1 MADWRKDVEESLYVQ
16 RLLPLHQEDS
26 LEAAFSQKQV
36 LRAMA
41 LTAAPVAGPL
51 SPGSIVPTAYG
62 FDLLSPA
69 RVPCWP
75 QGVAQDGDY
84 ANWGQADACIMRGD
98 ADWSGMN
105 RLRFEV
111 CPSQAGAGHIV
122 LNAAVVAASGDAY
135 AREGETIFNLTPG
148 VWQTCCYEFP
158 ELDLSNARM
167 IRIYALL
174 NGCDTVMGKELRF
187 RFRQVVLE
195 QVSQP
200 EPCHGWA
207 CDRLIVPL
215 AGYMLHGAKTA
226 LAPWVE
232 PCEFTVTAIDG
243 TIRHAGKAQKIVNEK
258 GCFALLDFSALTARG
273 DYRLHYGPWEESVSL
288 RDDLPRESLWRSVN
302 FLFGQRCGFP
312 VPGRHSACH
321 LDMMAHHDGMS
332 VSYAGGWHDAGDV
345 SQQTLQTGEV
355 VQVLLEAADSLP
367 TEDPLAQ
374 RLVLEAEW
382 GLDFLLRTR
391 FGDGFRATSA
401 GATRWTDNR
410 LGNED
415 DVAVRVHDHPFE
427 NVMLAAIEALAARV
441 LRRFRPALAEGVLP
455 IAEADFRFGIAAFE
469 SRGMEL
475 PSFFEHSYGSGMSLY
490 HAAIAFAAGQL
501 YLANDDPSLLP
512 LMEEHVGKMVDCQET
527 EGPLPGAFYR
537 DASKTMLMHFNHQ
550 SREHLYMDALTLALS
565 IRPEGHAAWEAAA
578 RRYADYL
585 KELARY
591 GMPYGMLPAGLHR
604 LDEVEQEDAF
614 CLTHLL
620 VDYQQEKE
628 HYAAQLGAG
637 ISLGEG
643 RVVRMFPVWFSFRG
657 NSAVHLSMGRAAA
670 RLGTYYHDEA
680 LLDIAREQVYW
691 LLGKNPFAQSLQYG
705 MGRRYA
711 SQYAVFPGE
720 LSGEIPVGIQTR
732 DDEDVPF
739 WPQGCNATYKEVWTS
754 SVSRWVGLLAL
765 LMEEKSC

>member
-1 MADWRKDVEESLYVQ
+1 MTDWRKDVAESLYGQ
-16 RLLPLHQEDS
+16 RLLPLHREDS
-26 LEAAFSQKQV
+26 LEAAFPQKRVQ
-36 LRAMA
+36 RALA
-41 LTAAPVAGPL
+41 LTGAPAAGPL
-51 SPGSIVPTAYG
+51 SPGSIVPTADG
-62 FDLLSPA
+62 FELLAPA
-69 RVPCWP
+69 RVACWP

-111 CPSQAGAGHIV
+111 CATQSGAGHMV
-122 LNAAVVAASGDAY
+122 LNAAVVTASGDAY
-135 AREGETIFNLTPG
+135 AREGETTWNLTPG
-148 VWQTCCYEFP
+148 LWQTCCWEFP
-158 ELDLSNARM
+158 ELDVSNARM

-174 NGCDTVMGKELRF
+174 NGCDAVMGKELRF
-187 RFRQVVLE
+187 RFRHVLLE

-200 EPCHGWA
+200 EPYHGWA

-215 AGYMLHGAKTA
+215 AGYMRHGVKTA
-226 LAPWVE
+226 LAPWDDA
-232 PCEFTVTAIDG
+232 CEFSVTAMDG
-243 TIRHAGKAQKIVNEK
+243 AVCHTGKARKVVNEK
-258 GCFALLDFSALTARG
+258 GCFALLDFSALTACG
-273 DYRLHYGPWEESVSL
+273 DYRLHYGPWRESISL

-302 FLFGQRCGFP
+302 FLYGQRCGFP

-321 LDMMAHHDGMS
+321 LDMMARHGNTS

-345 SQQTLQTGEV
+345 SQQTLQTGEA
-355 VQVLLEAADSLP
+355 VQVLLEAADRLP

-401 GATRWTDNR
+401 GATRWTDNQH
-410 LGNED
+410 GSED
-415 DVAVRVHDHPFE
+415 DITVRVHDHPFE
-427 NVMLAAIEALAARV
+427 NVMLSAIEALAARV

-455 IAEADFRFGIAAFE
+455 IAEADFRFGVAAFRA
-469 SRGMEL
+469 RGMAL
-475 PSFFEHSYGSGMSLY
+475 PSIFEHSHGSGMSLY

-501 YLANDDPSLLP
+501 YSANGDPSFLP
-512 LMEEHVGKMVDCQET
+512 VMEEHIGKMLACQET

-565 IRPEGHAAWEAAA
+565 VLPAKHAAWETAA

-585 KELARY
+585 RELARY

-614 CLTHLL
+614 RLTHLL
-620 VDYQQEKE
+620 VDYQHEKA

-637 ISLGEG
+637 IPLGEG

-670 RLGTYYHDEA
+670 RLGTYFHDEA

-732 DDEDVPF
+732 ADEDVPF

-754 SVSRWVGLLAL
+754 SVARWVGLLAL
-765 LMEEKSC
+765 LMEEESC